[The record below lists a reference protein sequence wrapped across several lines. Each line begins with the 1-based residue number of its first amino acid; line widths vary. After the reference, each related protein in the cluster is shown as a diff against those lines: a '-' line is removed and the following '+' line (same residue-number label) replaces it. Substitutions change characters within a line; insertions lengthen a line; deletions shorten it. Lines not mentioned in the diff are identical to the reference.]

1 MHRPHCR
8 DVEPDPPAHCCPHL
22 SGPTCCVDLGGQAAR
37 SRRGALI
44 VNLLLSAGVLYL
56 LWPYLLPEISEVLSL
71 SETDIFDYKN
81 WIVSLPELAVLVF
94 ALLAIARERVPAA
107 QTPAN
112 RPRSFPF
119 CTEGAAS
126 ASAEIPTGSG
136 QIALVRTAGALSNVG
151 EIRRIPEVAVD
162 RRKLDLARRRKPACG
177 IDDAGPYR
185 RRDAGAADNAP
196 TVAVGDVIDPDAG
209 IGVRVGGD
217 VGCSPLAADN
227 SGNRRLVGWARL
239 VLARAAAG
247 R

>member
-177 IDDAGPYR
+177 IDDAGQYR
-185 RRDAGAADNAP
+185 RLG
-196 TVAVGDVIDPDAG
+196 
-209 IGVRVGGD
+209 
-217 VGCSPLAADN
+217 L
-227 SGNRRLVGWARL
+227 
-239 VLARAAAG
+239 
-247 R
+247 